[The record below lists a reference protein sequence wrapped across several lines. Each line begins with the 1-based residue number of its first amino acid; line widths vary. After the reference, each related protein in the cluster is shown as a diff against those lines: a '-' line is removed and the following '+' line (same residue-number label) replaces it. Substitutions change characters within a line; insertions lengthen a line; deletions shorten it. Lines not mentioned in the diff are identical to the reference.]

1 MISTVYFYRMKGS
14 LSSGEYPLLSENQDL
29 SSFLLSSVSKK
40 VTADILTGINV
51 PSFTGYETANVAK
64 IGSNFYWITGYQQST
79 IFNGT
84 IDFRLSIM
92 PPTTLLRKNDT
103 LTAYFERSPTYI
115 TKYLHDDFTGGV
127 VGMSDIKPIGN
138 VIVNANDTSEALYW
152 VQITGLYEHGGGN
165 EIVRF
170 GCFVTVDKGE
180 AFSDVYLDYRVIYGD
195 PDSLEMYPSL
205 ATIINQ
211 IESITPFTG
220 NNTVLD
226 VSISR
231 RCPYA
236 YKVTHVTGGTAPYT
250 VYDRIVLKDSSNND
264 ILPGNGTGIGASADL
279 YWIDNY
285 LNLDK
290 LVTEAGTATYTL
302 DDYDRMC
309 GSFGIKDWNR
319 NLVMTFPVAES
330 NTITYQTYADLS
342 GIYTIIDNGH
352 RRITLPEGKLP
363 WDGSSWSDYVAYSM
377 DADREAA
384 YNSQQYALYQYET
397 DKQKILGNLIAG
409 GTTNIIGGALLTG
422 NAAGAVMG
430 AIGSAGGAV
439 VDSMALE
446 RDLTLQYRQIYDDYM
461 LAQKKAQLAA
471 GSAYNVGYG
480 LIYVALTCQDNDLQI
495 GLLAPME
502 NGSDLMTAYTAR
514 YGYPCEGSQTITVGT
529 GFYKGI
535 IPATSTLN
543 GVIFDLLNAN
553 MRTGFRFV
561 DP

>member
-29 SSFLLSSVSKK
+29 TSFLLSSVSKK
-40 VTADILTGINV
+40 VTADILTEINV

-115 TKYLHDDFTGGV
+115 TKYLHDDFTNGILA
-127 VGMSDIKPIGN
+127 MDDIKPLGN
-138 VIVNANDTSEALYW
+138 IIENTYDTSEALYW
-152 VQITGLYEHGGGN
+152 VQITGLYEHSGTN
-165 EIVRF
+165 MIVRL
-170 GCFVTVDKGE
+170 GCFVVVDKGN
-180 AFSDVYLDYRVIYGD
+180 AFSDVYIDNKVIYGTSAI
-195 PDSLEMYPSL
+195 PESYPSL
-205 ATIINQ
+205 SDIMNN

-220 NNTVLD
+220 STVLD
-226 VSISR
+226 ISISK

-236 YKVTHVTGGTAPYT
+236 YKVVHVTGGTAPYQ
-250 VYDRIVLKDSSNND
+250 VYERIILKDSSNND
-264 ILPGNGTGIGASADL
+264 IMPGNGTGIGAAASL

-285 LNLDK
+285 INTDT
-290 LVTEAGTATYTL
+290 LVTSSGSVTYTL

-319 NLVMTFPVAES
+319 NLIMTFPVAES
-330 NTITYQTYADLS
+330 NTVTFQTYADPS

-352 RRITLPEGKLP
+352 RRITLPEGKIP
-363 WDGSSWSDYVAYSM
+363 WNGTAWSDYKSFAM

-384 YNSQQYALYQYET
+384 YNSQQYAIYQYET

-480 LIYVALTCQDNDLQI
+480 LIYVALTCKDNDLQI
-495 GLLAPME
+495 GLLSPME
-502 NGSDLMTAYTAR
+502 DGSDLMTAYTAR